1 MWIVRLALRRPY
13 TFVVLA
19 ILILMLGT
27 LAILSAPKDI
37 FPNIDIPVISVVWS
51 YQGLSAEQ
59 MADRIITPNERAMT
73 TTVSDIEHI
82 ESESLDSTAVIKVF
96 FYQGANISMALA
108 QMTSISQTLL
118 RQLPPGTTPPLIF
131 SYSASN
137 VPILQMG
144 LSGPGLSE
152 QELYDLG
159 TNFIRTQLANIEGA
173 SVPFPYG
180 GKQRQ
185 IEVDLNT
192 AALQSKRLSPP
203 DVVNAISAQNLILPS
218 GTAKIGPME
227 YDVESNGSPAAVER
241 LNGLPIETAG
251 NTVIYIRDVAHVR
264 DGYSPQTNIVRVNG
278 QRSALLTVQKTGDAS
293 TLDIISRVKQEM
305 PQIARELPPQLK
317 IQMLSDQSVFVRA
330 SITGVVQEWA
340 QYEHAIAALIGKPA
354 SVFTLPFSPLST
366 KPPRVPVGLPSQLL
380 EQRPDVAA
388 AERLVAA
395 ANAQIGVAKAAY
407 FPQLLL
413 TASGGFE
420 SGNIGTLLEGPA
432 GVWAFGAGAL
442 ETVFEGGQRHA
453 VSAEARAAY
462 DQAVA
467 SYRQTVLTAFQNVE
481 DNLAALR
488 ILEQEASTQEVAVQ
502 AAERSVVLSLNE
514 YKGGLVDYLQ
524 ALTAQT
530 AALADQLTAVN
541 ILGRQTVATVQ
552 LIEAVGGG
560 WDTSKLPSP

>member
-192 AALQSKRLSPP
+192 AALQSKRLSPL

>member
-192 AALQSKRLSPP
+192 AALQSKRLSPL

-293 TLDIISRVKQEM
+293 PLDIISRVKQEM

-330 SITGVVQEWA
+330 SITGVVQEWS

-380 EQRPDVAA
+380 EQRPD
-388 AERLVAA
+388 VAA